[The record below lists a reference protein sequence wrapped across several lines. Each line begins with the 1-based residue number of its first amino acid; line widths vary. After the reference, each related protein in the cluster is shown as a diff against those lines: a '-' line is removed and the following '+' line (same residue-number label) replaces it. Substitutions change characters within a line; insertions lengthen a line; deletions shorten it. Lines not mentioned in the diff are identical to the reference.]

1 MLKGYKLCWTE
12 LFVWLFSCSTLY
24 VVASKQYCLY
34 IVLNLLFCRFSVQEK
49 QFPTYQVTKAIQH
62 GELIFKMKAP
72 WKTLDDTHDAMF
84 YKHWQGETEEISWVF
99 CLVPKL
105 GNYYP
110 SCPFPTTGTL
120 RWTARVKSSCYLVF
134 SLHGSFPGSAT
145 NPKHTVEVTGSW
157 FLLWTKITMNQKGAL
172 WRKLNTDWQGNFVFH
187 IMGEACLILS
197 MGG

>member
-1 MLKGYKLCWTE
+1 MSLPPNNIVCILSSIFYFAGFLCKKNNSLRISSQKPSNMVSWYSKWKHHGKLWMIHMMQCFTNTDK
-12 LFVWLFSCSTLY
+12 VRQRKY
-24 VVASKQYCLY
+24 
-34 IVLNLLFCRFSVQEK
+34 
-49 QFPTYQVTKAIQH
+49 P
-62 GELIFKMKAP
+62 G
-72 WKTLDDTHDAMF
+72 
-84 YKHWQGETEEISWVF
+84 VF

-157 FLLWTKITMNQKGAL
+157 FLLGTKITMNQKGAL
-172 WRKLNTDWQGNFVFH
+172 WRKLNTDCQGNFVFH